1 MPETPH
7 SSSHVLQTRKGVR
20 RTTLHYDPNVF
31 TEDMTLSVS
40 LLVGE
45 DVPGETHFNTL
56 QTEGE
61 YKDGILLHAVPME
74 TSVLGMKNV
83 VAPLTTSYFINSEYD
98 PTNAYTYA
106 WSVSE
111 GTARLTEQAT
121 GKEVRV
127 AFSEDG
133 VSRLEC
139 TITNEFGGNRTVA
152 MSIFAGLT
160 PKTMLIVRN
169 GENIS

>member
-7 SSSHVLQTRKGVR
+7 SPSHVLHTRKGVR
-20 RTTLHYDPNVF
+20 RTTLYYDPNVF

-61 YKDGILLHAVPME
+61 YKDGILVHAVPLE
-74 TSVLGMKNV
+74 TRVLGMKNV
-83 VAPLTTSYFINSEYD
+83 VAPLITSYFISSEYD
-98 PTNAYTYA
+98 PDNAYTYT
-106 WSVSE
+106 WRVSE
-111 GTARLTEQAT
+111 GTARLTGEAT
-121 GKEVRV
+121 GKEVSV

-139 TITNEFGGNRTVA
+139 TITNEFGGHRTVA
-152 MSIFAGLT
+152 MSIVAGLT
-160 PKTMLIVRN
+160 PQTILVVRN